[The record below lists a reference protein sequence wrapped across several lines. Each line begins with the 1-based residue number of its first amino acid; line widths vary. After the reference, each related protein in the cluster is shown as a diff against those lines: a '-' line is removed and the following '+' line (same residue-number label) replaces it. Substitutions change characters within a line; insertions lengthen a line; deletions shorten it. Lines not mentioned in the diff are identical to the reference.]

1 VVLVL
6 TGGGSTGRGREL
18 TSIFCGEKNMQA
30 TSESSETAY
39 RRLATVIHSLLSET
53 ALDPLLETVAD
64 SIEALVP
71 SDELVIF
78 QANEQ
83 ERELV
88 PILVRSAWSEQ
99 IYSLKVAY
107 GRGVTGWVAER
118 REAALANDAHLD
130 ERCEQIP
137 GTPLDP
143 ESLMSIPLIARGAL
157 KGVLNVSRLND
168 RERFSEEELKLAR
181 VFADLA
187 ALALD
192 NAESVATL
200 DKLARID
207 ELTELPNRRYFRE
220 ELQRQISA
228 ARRTGKPLALVWID
242 IDEFKLVNDRFG
254 HLTGDRFLHAF
265 GQRLK
270 TCVRD
275 NDLVARVGGDEFAI
289 VLPSADE
296 ESAQRVVADT
306 RDAILAAS
314 RSAGL
319 EPRVATVSAGVATL
333 TADDQLDDLI
343 KRADLDMYAEKP
355 DRPRPSLAQG
365 LVQRVRRLGARHR

>member
-1 VVLVL
+1 
-6 TGGGSTGRGREL
+6 
-18 TSIFCGEKNMQA
+18 MQA
-30 TSESSETAY
+30 TFESSETAY

-220 ELQRQISA
+220 ELQRQIAA
-228 ARRTGKPLALVWID
+228 ARRTGRPLALVWVD
-242 IDEFKLVNDRFG
+242 IDDFKHVNDRFG
-254 HLTGDRFLHAF
+254 HPTGDRFLHGF

-296 ESAQRVVADT
+296 DSAQRVVADA

-343 KRADLDMYAEKP
+343 KRADLDMYAAKP

-365 LVQRVRRLGARHR
+365 LVQQVRRLGARHR